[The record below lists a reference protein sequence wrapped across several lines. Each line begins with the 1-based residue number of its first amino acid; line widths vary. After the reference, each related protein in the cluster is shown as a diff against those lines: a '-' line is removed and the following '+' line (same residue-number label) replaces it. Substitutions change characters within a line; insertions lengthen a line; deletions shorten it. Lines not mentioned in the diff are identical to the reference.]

1 MGRGVGGLAYM
12 GPPRNGV
19 IWGFKLDMSF
29 HRSNRHLFADHQPL
43 HFFTQVVMP
52 PKTFLVGLN
61 LRPMGNMWN
70 VVNGGPLHS
79 GSIGAP
85 SEKIM
90 AYKYPLELHSS
101 PKLPNTP
108 TLHILC
114 LPSILSAWFQ
124 PALLVIDIDIDD
136 FWVFGK
142 LTLVLTFTCFNVN
155 GETASHIRV
164 MHPWILTR
172 IKQIMNQSTLK
183 RC

>member
-1 MGRGVGGLAYM
+1 M
-12 GPPRNGV
+12 GPPRNDV

-136 FWVFGK
+136 FWAFGK